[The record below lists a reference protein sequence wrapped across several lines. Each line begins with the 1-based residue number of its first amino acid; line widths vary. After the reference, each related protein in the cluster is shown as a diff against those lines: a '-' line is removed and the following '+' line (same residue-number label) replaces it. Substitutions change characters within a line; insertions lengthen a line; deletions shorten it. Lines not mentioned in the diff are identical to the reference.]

1 MVDAEFFFINLFA
14 ADKALSLR
22 VFCIQK
28 DFEFIQTAS
37 FDLFL
42 IHEPERVLKLLSDN
56 ENTESCISYLMT
68 SFQNYL
74 KREEKAGRLHPVM
87 PVKKLLDYIFSVFEG
102 ILLQYTLDIKA
113 GSGSYDAKASVN
125 AMYRTLIALLGVE

>member
-1 MVDAEFFFINLFA
+1 MEKFLKKFCGFLYKYLVSTELDVIT
-14 ADKALSLR
+14 LSL
-22 VFCIQK
+22 Q
-28 DFEFIQTAS
+28 

-56 ENTESCISYLMT
+56 DNTESCISYLMT

>member
-1 MVDAEFFFINLFA
+1 
-14 ADKALSLR
+14 
-22 VFCIQK
+22 
-28 DFEFIQTAS
+28 
-37 FDLFL
+37 
-42 IHEPERVLKLLSDN
+42 
-56 ENTESCISYLMT
+56 
-68 SFQNYL
+68 
-74 KREEKAGRLHPVM
+74 M